1 MKTFF
6 ISDTHF
12 NHYNI
17 IKYCDRPFSSLYYMD
32 QELIE
37 RWNNV
42 VSKEDIVYHLG
53 DFALGGKDVSRY
65 YCQILNGRIR
75 LVLGNHDTNKVRDY
89 YEMGFD
95 RVYDKPII
103 YNQFYILSH
112 EPIFITENMPYANI
126 YGHVHNNPEYKDVTS
141 NTACVSVE
149 RIDYRPIEFDKLTK
163 LMQSIR

>member
-17 IKYCDRPFSSLYYMD
+17 IKYCNRPFSSLYYMD

-37 RWNNV
+37 RWNSV
-42 VSKEDIVYHLG
+42 VSKDDIVYHLG
-53 DFALGGKDVSRY
+53 DFALGGKDVIRY

-75 LVLGNHDTNKVRDY
+75 LVLGNHDTNKVKDY

-103 YNQFYILSH
+103 YNQFFILSH

-126 YGHVHNNPEYKDVTS
+126 YGHVHNNSEYKDYTS

-149 RIDYRPIEFDKLTK
+149 RIDYRPIEFNKLIK
-163 LMQSIR
+163 LMESVQ